1 MTTDRVRR
9 FTTLIELF
17 GGVKQ
22 TRAAILPATEFFRSR
37 LDRRNGRPYDGGRSA
52 HLSKDRMTARDLID
66 TWARRLEAE
75 QTRAAST
82 ALDQPVTQV
91 TGRLVQTVGTLH
103 LYELRLP
110 QGLSLEPD
118 TPLSIIPPDDMEPTE
133 GLVLGG
139 HDNVILVQTFDS
151 IGQSCTNVTLVPD
164 RAGLLATSAQ
174 RLRDMLAQPDA
185 YRLGP
190 ADRLAPLL
198 EAATG
203 AGERS
208 GAGSLILTTVWTD
221 ELSVRRQRLATLAI
235 ELIRGNKRILAV
247 CPDHQQA
254 DALVGAIARAMKAAG
269 LTYKTWVTRYE
280 MALAQQVEGIAVQE
294 LGFEAQMH
302 QFYAKSRADKAALRR
317 KYERFREL
325 TPVLAYKGQKQKDLD
340 EVRLLEWRL
349 MTQLTDLQNKMAA
362 INATLAEY
370 ETLPLFQRLS
380 LQAVGKNVSSLHQY
394 LELYESQCAE
404 LKGEL
409 DVAKTRINELV
420 PEAAVPKDMRPEFD
434 ELKEDIVHLG
444 GTKKIREIL
453 AAEEDTNR
461 QAFIQNRRLVV
472 TTASRVL
479 SDPLF
484 SRVRFDVL
492 IADEAPWIAAAPL
505 LGAAGLVRERIVL
518 SGDTRD
524 IAKAGLW
531 SSPAAKSSYFT
542 PLA

>member
-1 MTTDRVRR
+1 
-9 FTTLIELF
+9 
-17 GGVKQ
+17 
-22 TRAAILPATEFFRSR
+22 
-37 LDRRNGRPYDGGRSA
+37 
-52 HLSKDRMTARDLID
+52 MTARDLIE
-66 TWARRLEAE
+66 TWALRLEAGQKQVSGTE
-75 QTRAAST
+75 C
-82 ALDQPVTQV
+82 DQPIAQV
-91 TGRLVQTVGTLH
+91 IGRLVHTVGTLH
-103 LYELRLP
+103 LYELILP
-110 QGLSLEPD
+110 HGSSIEQD
-118 TPLSIIPPDDMEPTE
+118 TPISIIPPDDMEPTE
-133 GLVLGG
+133 GIVLGG
-139 HDNVILVQTFDS
+139 QGNVALVQTLDT
-151 IGQSCTNVTLVPD
+151 IGQSCTDAIVIPD
-164 RAGLLATSAQ
+164 RAGLLATSAK
-174 RLRDMLAQPDA
+174 RLRDMLTQPDF

-190 ADRLAPLL
+190 ADRLVPLL
-198 EAATG
+198 EMTG
-203 AGERS
+203 AGDLS
-208 GAGSLILTTVWTD
+208 GAGAGSSILSTVWSD

-235 ELIRGNKRILAV
+235 ELIRANKRMLVV

-254 DALVGAIARAMKAAG
+254 DALIGTIARAMKAVG

-280 MALAQQVEGIAVQE
+280 MALAQQADGIGIQE

-349 MTQLTDLQNKMAA
+349 MTQLTDLQNK
-362 INATLAEY
+362 IKDVNATLAEY
-370 ETLPLFQRLS
+370 ENLPLFRRLS
-380 LQAVGKNVSSLHQY
+380 LQAVGKNVESLHQY

-404 LKGEL
+404 LKREL

-434 ELKEDIVHLG
+434 ELKEDIIHLG

-505 LGAAGLVRERIVL
+505 LGAAGLVRERIVI

-524 IAKAGLW
+524 IATAGLW
-531 SSPAAKSSYFT
+531 TSREAQHR
-542 PLA
+542 

>member
-1 MTTDRVRR
+1 
-9 FTTLIELF
+9 
-17 GGVKQ
+17 
-22 TRAAILPATEFFRSR
+22 
-37 LDRRNGRPYDGGRSA
+37 
-52 HLSKDRMTARDLID
+52 MTARDLID
-66 TWARRLEAE
+66 TWALRLEAE
-75 QTRAAST
+75 QKQASKT
-82 ALDQPVTQV
+82 SLDQPIAQV
-91 TGRLVQTVGTLH
+91 SCRLVRTVGTLH
-103 LYELRLP
+103 LYELTLP
-110 QGLSLEPD
+110 QGSSLAHD
-118 TPLSIIPPDDMEPTE
+118 TPLSIIPPEDMEPTE

-139 HDNVILVQTFDS
+139 EDNVILVQTFDH
-151 IGQSCTNVTLVPD
+151 IGQTCVDATVVPD
-164 RAGLLATSAQ
+164 RAGLLTTSAK
-174 RLRDMLAQPDA
+174 RLRDMLAQPDS

-198 EAATG
+198 ETTG
-203 AGERS
+203 TGEPS
-208 GAGSLILTTVWTD
+208 GAGAGSSILSTIWSD
-221 ELSVRRQRLATLAI
+221 DLSVRRQRVATLAI
-235 ELIRGNKRILAV
+235 ELVRANKRMLVV

-254 DALVGAIARAMKAAG
+254 DALIGTIARAMKAAG

-280 MALAQQVEGIAVQE
+280 MALAQQTDGIAIQE

-325 TPVLAYKGQKQKDLD
+325 TPVLAYKAQKQKDLD

-349 MTQLTDLQNKMAA
+349 MTQLSDLQNK
-362 INATLAEY
+362 IKDVNITLAEY
-370 ETLPLFQRLS
+370 ENLPLFRRLS
-380 LQAVGKNVSSLHQY
+380 LQAVGKNISSLHQY

-461 QAFIQNRRLVV
+461 QTFIQNRRLMV

-505 LGAAGLVRERIVL
+505 LSAAGLVRERIVL

-524 IAKAGLW
+524 IATAGLW
-531 SSPAAKSSYFT
+531 ASQAAKISRFT

>member
-1 MTTDRVRR
+1 
-9 FTTLIELF
+9 
-17 GGVKQ
+17 
-22 TRAAILPATEFFRSR
+22 
-37 LDRRNGRPYDGGRSA
+37 
-52 HLSKDRMTARDLID
+52 MTARDLIEI
-66 TWARRLEAE
+66 WALRLEAE
-75 QTRAAST
+75 QKRVSAT
-82 ALDQPVTQV
+82 ALDQPITQV
-91 TGRLVQTVGTLH
+91 AGRLLHTIGTLH
-103 LYELRLP
+103 LYELTLP
-110 QGLSLEPD
+110 HGSSIEHD

-133 GLVLGG
+133 GIVLGG
-139 HDNVILVQTFDS
+139 QDNVVLVQTFDT
-151 IGQSCTNVTLVPD
+151 IGQSCANATVVPD
-164 RAGLLATSAQ
+164 RAGLLATSAK
-174 RLRDMLAQPDA
+174 RLRNMLSQPDA

-198 EAATG
+198 ETTTG
-203 AGERS
+203 AGELS
-208 GAGSLILTTVWTD
+208 GTGTGSSILMTVWSD
-221 ELSVRRQRLATLAI
+221 ELSVRRQRLAVLVI
-235 ELIRGNKRILAV
+235 ELIRANKRILLV
-247 CPDHQQA
+247 SPDHQAA
-254 DALVGAIARAMKAAG
+254 DALVGIIARAMKAVG
-269 LTYKTWVTRYE
+269 LTYKTWVSRYE
-280 MALAQQVEGIAVQE
+280 MALAQQVEGIGIQE

-349 MTQLTDLQNKMAA
+349 LTQLTDLQNK
-362 INATLAEY
+362 IKDVNATLTEY
-370 ETLPLFQRLS
+370 ENLPLFRRLS
-380 LQAVGKNVSSLHQY
+380 LQAVGKNVESLHQY

-404 LKGEL
+404 LRGEL
-409 DVAKTRINELV
+409 DVAKVRIIELV

-444 GTKKIREIL
+444 GTKKIRELL

-505 LGAAGLVRERIVL
+505 LGAAGLVRERIVI

-524 IAKAGLW
+524 ITKAGLW
-531 SSPAAKSSYFT
+531 ASQAARAK
-542 PLA
+542 